1 MVDDGERFIK
11 ISGRI
16 EGPGITLLNVYA
28 PPGSDW
34 LFYRQVFDLMVNS
47 QCVIICGGDFTL
59 G

>member
-47 QCVIICGGDFTL
+47 QGVIICGGDFN
-59 G
+59 